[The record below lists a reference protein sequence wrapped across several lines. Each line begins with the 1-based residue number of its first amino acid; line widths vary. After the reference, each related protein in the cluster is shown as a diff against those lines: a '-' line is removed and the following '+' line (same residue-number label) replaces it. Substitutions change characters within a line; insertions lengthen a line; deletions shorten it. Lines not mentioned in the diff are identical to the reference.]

1 MNTSPV
7 QPEDEQLIEPV
18 GYDFGLKRRA
28 FVQLLGA
35 GLLVAVSATPALAQ
49 RRGGRGGGGA
59 GNIAARVHLG
69 KDGTITVMAGKVEGG
84 QGARAELSEAA
95 AEELRVPVSRIQ
107 LVLADTSLVPDDGI
121 TAGSGS
127 TPRTVPAVRHGA
139 AAARELLINFAARR
153 WGVEPGTVQVQDG
166 KAIHSSSQTTL
177 SYADLAADE
186 EAAKGLDQ
194 AVPSDVA
201 LTPVTEWKVLGQ
213 PTPRPNARDLV
224 TGAHQYPSDI
234 SRPGMLY
241 GKVLRPPSYGAK
253 LTAIDLGPAQA
264 MKDVVAVRD
273 DQFAGVAA
281 PTTFLAEKALDSIA
295 KTAKWE
301 PTPHPSSKDLFDYL
315 KQHVPGGVPANPFAD
330 ELSHAKHALQQTYH
344 VAYVQHAPLEPRA
357 AVAEWT
363 DGKLTVWTGTQ
374 NPFGCRSELAR
385 AFHLGDQQ
393 VRVIVPDFGSGFG
406 GKHTGETGIEA
417 ARLAKAAGHP
427 VSLRWTR
434 REEFTWAYFRPAA
447 MIQIEA
453 GLDDKNQLACWH
465 FININAG
472 GSGIE
477 TPYRAGKHQSQS
489 VRSES
494 PLRQGSYRCLAA
506 TGNNFARESFMDELA
521 AAGGVDPLEFRL
533 AHLENSRLRDVLET
547 AAQRFGWQERIKQ
560 KNPKLGIGLACGTEK
575 GSYVAACAEVEIDPD
590 KKSIAVRRVC
600 QVFDCGAI
608 LNPSNLLSQ
617 VQGAIIMGLGP
628 ALREEMAFE
637 NGEVLNP
644 NFRRYQVPRF
654 ADVPELDI
662 HLLNRPDLDSAGAG
676 ETPIIAIAP
685 AIGNAIFQATGVRL
699 RSMPMRL
706 PA

>member
-1 MNTSPV
+1 MNTSLP
-7 QPEDEQLIEPV
+7 PEYEEAMEPV
-18 GYDFGLKRRA
+18 GYDFGLKRRS

-35 GLLVAVSATPALAQ
+35 GLLLAVSVAPALAQ
-49 RRGGRGGGGA
+49 QRRGRGGGGGA

-69 KDGTITVMAGKVEGG
+69 KDGTITVMTGKVEGG

-95 AEELRVPVSRIQ
+95 AEELRVPVGRIQ
-107 LVLADTSLVPDDGI
+107 LVMADTGLVPDDGV

-139 AAARELLINFAARR
+139 AAAREVLVGFAAKR
-153 WGVEPGTVQVQDG
+153 WGVERSMVQVQDG
-166 KAIHSSSQTTL
+166 KATRTSSQDSL
-177 SYADLAADE
+177 SYADLAADAD
-186 EAAKGLDQ
+186 AAKALDQ

-201 LTPVTEWKVLGQ
+201 LTAVAEWKVLGQ

-253 LTAIDLGPAQA
+253 LAAVDLAPAQA

-273 DQFAGVAA
+273 DQFVGVAA
-281 PTTFLAEKALDSIA
+281 PTTFLAEKALDASA

-315 KQHVPGGVPANPFAD
+315 KQHVPDGLPTNPFAD
-330 ELSHAKHALQQTYH
+330 ELTQAKKVLRQTYE

-357 AVAEWT
+357 AVAEWIE
-363 DGKLTVWTGTQ
+363 GKLTVWTGTQ

-385 AFHLGDQQ
+385 AFHLGEDQ
-393 VRVIVPDFGSGFG
+393 VRVMVPDFGSGFG
-406 GKHTGETGIEA
+406 GKHTGEAGIEA
-417 ARLAKAAGHP
+417 ARLAKAAGRP

-447 MIQIEA
+447 VIQIEG
-453 GLDDKNQLACWH
+453 GLDDKGTLTSWH
-465 FININAG
+465 FVNINAG

-477 TPYRAGKHQSQS
+477 TPYRAGKRKSQS

-521 AAGGVDPLEFRL
+521 AAAGVDPLEFRL
-533 AHLENSRLRDVLET
+533 AHLDNPRMRAVLET
-547 AAQRFGWQERIKQ
+547 AAQRFGWQERIKK
-560 KNPKLGIGLACGTEK
+560 KNPKVGIGLACGTEK
-575 GSYVAACAEVEIDPD
+575 GSFVAACVEVEVDSTA
-590 KKSIAVRRVC
+590 KQIAVRRVC
-600 QVFDCGAI
+600 QVFECGAI
-608 LNPSNLLSQ
+608 LNPANLLSQ

-628 ALREEMAFE
+628 ALREEMSFE

-644 NFRRYQVPRF
+644 SFRRYQVPRL

-662 HLLNRPDLDSAGAG
+662 HLLNRPDLDSVGAG

-685 AIGNAIFQATGVRL
+685 AIGNAVFQATGQRL

-706 PA
+706 A